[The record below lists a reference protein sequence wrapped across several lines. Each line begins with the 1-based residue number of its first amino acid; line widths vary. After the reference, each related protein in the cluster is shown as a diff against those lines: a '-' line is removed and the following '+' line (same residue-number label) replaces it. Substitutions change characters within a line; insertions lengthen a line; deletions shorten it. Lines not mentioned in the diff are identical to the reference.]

1 MSKLLYDS
9 AHISRKRDVS
19 LLYKL
24 ILIETVWPG
33 ALWIYIAGPG
43 GEGNGPPGHHHQQE
57 QQEQDNEHRP
67 AADAQQLDVPKP
79 PARRL
84 SRSTMSLKIA
94 PDIPAKPPK
103 FQFFPSSPT
112 AMCMNM
118 PMTPTADPTI
128 PNGFSPQLYQAY
140 TSNKATDFFFKQ
152 LEGKRR
158 IIVFNYNII
167 PWFYSCDVV
176 GAN

>member
-1 MSKLLYDS
+1 M
-9 AHISRKRDVS
+9 HVS

-24 ILIETVWPG
+24 NLIETVWPG
-33 ALWIYIAGPG
+33 ALWIYYAGPG
-43 GEGNGPPGHHHQQE
+43 REGDDGQSEPRQQQQE
-57 QQEQDNEHRP
+57 QEQDNERRP

-94 PDIPAKPPK
+94 PDIPPKPPK
-103 FQFFPSSPT
+103 FQFFPASP
-112 AMCMNM
+112 ADMCLTM

-152 LEGKRR
+152 LDGKR
-158 IIVFNYNII
+158 IIDFNYNVIMYPGI
-167 PWFYSCDVV
+167 FNWYCGVRINAIKRV
-176 GAN
+176 R